1 MTHLNRIQ
9 TELYKACALL
19 TAAEDL
25 TNKGI
30 IVSIDSLKSITT
42 DICSL
47 IKEEGYSRCL
57 IFKPILSGL
66 TEHMDRLYA
75 LIEKQMQNNKER

>member
-9 TELYKACALL
+9 TELNRACTLL

-25 TNKGI
+25 INSGKV
-30 IVSIDSLKSITT
+30 VSIASLKSITA

-57 IFKPILSGL
+57 DFKPLLSGL
-66 TEHMDRLYA
+66 TEHMDRLYL
-75 LIEKQMQNNKER
+75 LIEKQIKNSKEG